1 MSKDHESSRCSNV
14 TTGLVLLESAGNRD
28 VEQNRPWN
36 TNFSPHLEVN
46 DADAGVQGSS
56 HEEIIH
62 QVTRHTVIG
71 TLDMGGDENKSGQG
85 ETPDD
90 SNSHN
95 VAKVIDDVGKSEDT
109 SDVKE
114 S

>member
-1 MSKDHESSRCSNV
+1 
-14 TTGLVLLESAGNRD
+14 
-28 VEQNRPWN
+28 
-36 TNFSPHLEVN
+36 
-46 DADAGVQGSS
+46 
-56 HEEIIH
+56 
-62 QVTRHTVIG
+62 
-71 TLDMGGDENKSGQG
+71 MGGDENKSGQG